1 MSETAAPDPR
11 CERLDRIVAFLGDHH
26 EALAM
31 AVLLLSEH
39 AYADVTF
46 TIREPHGQRELLV
59 RTQLS
64 RVVPAGNGGRR
75 KPRRTLLR
83 LCEVPTF
90 AGGPG
95 SCIWRAR

>member
-1 MSETAAPDPR
+1 MSEADR
-11 CERLDRIVAFLGDHH
+11 RERLDRIVDFLGPRH

-39 AYADVTF
+39 AHADVTF
-46 TIREPHGQRELLV
+46 VVKEPLGHGELIV

-75 KPRRTLLR
+75 KPRRTLLH
-83 LCEVPTF
+83 LCEEPTS
-90 AGGPG
+90 AGG
-95 SCIWRAR
+95 SCNWGVR